1 MPREAILNIVD
12 ILTDDLEPKTMRSHS
27 VPASL
32 QVLTALRYY
41 ATGSFQQV
49 VGDLVGLSQPTISRI
64 VSRTSRALAAKV
76 ADFIKFPLSPREQ
89 LAVKQGFSSE
99 FNMPNTVGFVDGT
112 LIAIKRPTE
121 REDAYV
127 HVCRKMFHALNV
139 QGVCDNKKR
148 LTNLVVKWP
157 GCPHDAHIWNNCEL
171 MNYMEN
177 HHNIGHL
184 LGDSAYPLRQY
195 LLTLLRNPVTPGERA
210 FNSAQKRARQ
220 RIEDTFG
227 RWKSRWMCIHK
238 YGGPLTVNLETAIDV
253 IVSTGILHNICED
266 LGIPVDLLDP
276 EEQENEDEN
285 DDTQDI
291 DGRHLRNRLIAERF

>member
-1 MPREAILNIVD
+1 MAFQVMFQPNNNAIRRERIFRDRTHPLDVYDDFELIRRYRMPREAILNIVD

-27 VPASL
+27 VLASL

-99 FNMPNTVGFVDGT
+99 FNMPNTVGCVDST

-121 REDAYV
+121 REDAY
-127 HVCRKMFHALNV
+127 VCRKMFHALNV

-148 LTNLVVKWP
+148 LTNLVIKWP
-157 GCPHDAHIWNNCEL
+157 GCTHDAHIWTNCE
-171 MNYMEN
+171 
-177 HHNIGHL
+177 
-184 LGDSAYPLRQY
+184 
-195 LLTLLRNPVTPGERA
+195 
-210 FNSAQKRARQ
+210 
-220 RIEDTFG
+220 
-227 RWKSRWMCIHK
+227 WMCIHK

-285 DDTQDI
+285 DDTQDT